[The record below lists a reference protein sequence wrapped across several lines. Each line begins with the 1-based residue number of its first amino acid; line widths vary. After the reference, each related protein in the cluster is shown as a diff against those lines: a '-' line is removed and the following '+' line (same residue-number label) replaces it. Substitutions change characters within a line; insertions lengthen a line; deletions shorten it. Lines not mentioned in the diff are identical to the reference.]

1 MQRKELLRLKSLWQ
15 LKSEKKVLL
24 YPYYSL
30 HEARAFQA
38 SSRLKTTPVI
48 VVLHVL
54 VPLQQC
60 LYFPQS
66 LILPM
71 VSFMYPPTLLLDM
84 NCEVSV
90 VFPESDPPSI
100 KTVYLGV
107 AKDVFFD
114 ESV

>member
-1 MQRKELLRLKSLWQ
+1 
-15 LKSEKKVLL
+15 
-24 YPYYSL
+24 
-30 HEARAFQA
+30 
-38 SSRLKTTPVI
+38 
-48 VVLHVL
+48 
-54 VPLQQC
+54 
-60 LYFPQS
+60 
-66 LILPM
+66 M